1 MAGSVVRNN
10 KSSRWSVER
19 GSGVSPCI
27 LTDMNFYVLKGTGLP
42 TLIKALERLSTEWEG
57 RKVIGLHQT
66 RYA

>member
-27 LTDMNFYVLKGTGLP
+27 LTGMNLYVLKGIGILI
-42 TLIKALERLSTEWEG
+42 LIKAMERLSTEWEG
-57 RKVIGLHQT
+57 IKVIGLHQT
-66 RYA
+66 RHA